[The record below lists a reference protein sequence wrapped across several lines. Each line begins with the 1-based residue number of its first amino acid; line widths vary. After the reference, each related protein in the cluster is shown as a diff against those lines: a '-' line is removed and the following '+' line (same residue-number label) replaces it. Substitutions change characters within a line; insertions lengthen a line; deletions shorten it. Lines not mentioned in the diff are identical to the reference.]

1 MSVQLFVA
9 ALATGAALLALWLH
23 VRFPKLAPASAVRTI
38 VHLALA
44 GVVLF
49 FFVPET
55 GGSASA
61 AFSAAFLVVLPGL
74 VYAFLASIWMLRLM
88 QAATISR

>member
-9 ALATGAALLALWLH
+9 ALAAGAALLALWLH
-23 VRFPKLAPASAVRTI
+23 VRLPNLAPASVARTI

-44 GVVLF
+44 GDRALLLR
-49 FFVPET
+49 PRA
-55 GGSASA
+55 GGSVPA
-61 AFSAAFLVVLPGL
+61 AFSAAFLIVLPGL

-88 QAATISR
+88 QAATSR

>member
-1 MSVQLFVA
+1 MSIQLFVA
-9 ALATGAALLALWLH
+9 ALATGAALIALWLH
-23 VRFPKLAPASAVRTI
+23 VRFPNVAPSPVRTI

-44 GVVLF
+44 AVVLF

-55 GGSASA
+55 GGSVGA

-88 QAATISR
+88 QSATISR

>member
-9 ALATGAALLALWLH
+9 ALASGAALLALWFH
-23 VRFPKLAPASAVRTI
+23 VRFPALAPASAARTA

-49 FFVPET
+49 FFVPEAD
-55 GGSASA
+55 GSPAA
-61 AFSAAFLVVLPGL
+61 AFSAAFLVVLPAL
-74 VYAFLASIWMLRLM
+74 VYAFLASIWMLRLL
-88 QAATISR
+88 QAATFSR

>member
-9 ALATGAALLALWLH
+9 ALAAGAAVLALWLH
-23 VRFPKLAPASAVRTI
+23 VRLPNLAPSVARTI
-38 VHLALA
+38 AHLALA
-44 GVVLF
+44 GLVLF
-49 FFVPET
+49 FFVPEAA
-55 GGSASA
+55 GSAAA

-88 QAATISR
+88 QAATLSR